1 MALQIRRGTNAERLT
16 IVPNVGEPIYATDTK
31 KLFIGDGTTPG
42 GVSVDTDTTLGSLSI
57 NDLSDVVTGVG
68 DSTQPEDG
76 EALVWSANN
85 QRWEPGAGGGGG
97 VAFDQSLNTTDNVTF
112 NSVNA
117 ITLTATNGNIDSINA
132 TAGVTTPTLIS
143 TADINAVDITA
154 SGPILTTDNV
164 TGLNIIAN
172 ADISGTNATFT
183 GSVTADSVTLNT
195 LNVTNTIIANFDGDI
210 KGSVFGEDSTALVN
224 AQDGTIA
231 ASALRGSANELTQ
244 LRVFN
249 SNSSGTLYSLG
260 ANRAFDD
267 NNGTVLAIGK
277 ARGST
282 TAPAAVQLSDNLGV
296 ISFLGYKDGVFHNS
310 ASITAQA
317 DPSGT
322 LGLGIVPG
330 KLIFSTVNNSGT
342 PIARATIDKDGTFQ
356 TFGISVGSTTAPTG
370 IPFYSLQNTNIA
382 GDGARFLMRRS
393 RGTFDVPTS
402 VVDGDALHRVVF
414 GGHDGSNYNDTAII
428 KAEVS
433 GTVSTGVVPTKL
445 SVSTTDSTGAT
456 NVAIT
461 VNADATTDFN
471 AAVKLATYADAAAR
485 DATITSPS
493 AGQVVF
499 LVDGDGGGNPQ
510 FQGYTGTVWV
520 SLN

>member
-1 MALQIRRGTNAERLT
+1 MALQIRRGTDAERLT

-31 KLFIGDGTTPG
+31 KLYIGDGTTPG
-42 GVSVDTDTTLGSLSI
+42 GVAVDTDTTLGSLGI

-68 DSTQPEDG
+68 DSTQPADG
-76 EALVWSANN
+76 EVLTWSANN

-117 ITLTATNGNIDSINA
+117 VTLTGTNANVDSVSA
-132 TAGVTTPTLIS
+132 VTGVSAPTIIS

-154 SGPILTTDNV
+154 SGPILTTADV
-164 TGLNIIAN
+164 TGLNLIAN
-172 ADISGTNATFT
+172 ADISGTNATLT
-183 GSVTADSVTLNT
+183 GSVSADTVTTNT
-195 LNVTNTIIANFDGDI
+195 LNVTNTIVANFDGDI

-249 SNSSGTLYSLG
+249 SNASGTLYSIS

-267 NNGTVLAIGK
+267 ADGTVFAIGK

-282 TAPAAVQLSDNLGV
+282 TAPAEVQTSDELG
-296 ISFLGYKDGVFHNS
+296 ILSFLGYKNGTFHNA

-317 DPSGT
+317 DPNGT
-322 LGLGIVPG
+322 LGTGIVPG

-342 PIARATIDKDGTFQ
+342 PVVRASIDKDGVFQ

-393 RGTFDVPTS
+393 RGTFDTPTA
-402 VVDGDALHRVVF
+402 VVDGDILHRVTY
-414 GGHDGSNYNDTAII
+414 GGHDGTNYVDSAFITAT
-428 KAEVS
+428 VQ
-433 GTVSTGVVPTKL
+433 GTPSTGVMPTKL
-445 SVSTTDSTGAT
+445 SVLTTDSTGAT
-456 NVAIT
+456 NTAIT

-471 AAVKLATYADAAAR
+471 AAVKLATYADATAR
-485 DATITSPS
+485 DAAITAPS

-499 LVDGDGGGNPQ
+499 LVDGDGAGNPQ
-510 FQGYTGTVWV
+510 FQGYTGAAWV